1 MPMFFFSRA
10 RLEDCYAEIDVFEKD
25 IAERTQDL
33 IEIDLIDVLRGYV
46 DGIKTVVRNTE
57 GLEISEDAYYDMY
70 LDLSEMDISIDYQR
84 GMSDGMKFALST
96 LGETSLD
103 RWTRI

>member
-10 RLEDCYAEIDVFEKD
+10 RLQDCYAEIEVFEKD
-25 IAERTQDL
+25 ITERTQDL
-33 IEIDLIDVLRGYV
+33 IEIDLINVLRGYV

-70 LDLSEMDISIDYQR
+70 LDLSEMDISIDYER